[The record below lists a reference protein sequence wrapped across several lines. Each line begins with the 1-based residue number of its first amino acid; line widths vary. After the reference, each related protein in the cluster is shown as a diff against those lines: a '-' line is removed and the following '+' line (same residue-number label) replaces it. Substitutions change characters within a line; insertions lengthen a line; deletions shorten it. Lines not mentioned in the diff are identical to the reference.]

1 VVEEDDGREESSEGG
16 RDEIVDRRMR
26 LPMLGIRVVF
36 FFIFFKARILCG
48 V

>member
-1 VVEEDDGREESSEGG
+1 VVEEDDDGEESSEGG

-26 LPMLGIRVVF
+26 PPMLEIRVGVF
-36 FFIFFKARILCG
+36 YFFKARILCG